1 MDPRLQ
7 LRVQRYGW
15 DAAATHYEDSW
26 RGNLEGVQQHMLA
39 MADLA
44 PGQQVLETAAGT
56 GLVTFPAARAIA
68 PGGHVTAT
76 DLSGEMVTRG
86 TTQAAW
92 LGIPNVSFD
101 RQNAEALTFPDASFD
116 RALCALGLM
125 YMPDPDA
132 ALAEMKRT
140 LRPGGRAALAV
151 WGERRNCGWAAI
163 FPITDAR
170 VQSEVCPMFFGLGA
184 PGALRAA
191 TEGAGFTG
199 YGEARLSTTL
209 HFASA
214 ADLLAAVI
222 DGGPVAMAA
231 KRFDAQTRT
240 DVETEF
246 LASVAAHK
254 TGEAYE
260 IPGEFVI
267 ATATA

>member
-15 DAAATHYEDSW
+15 DAAATHYDDGW
-26 RGNLEGVQQHMLA
+26 RGNLEGVQQHMLS

-56 GLVTFPAARAIA
+56 GLVTFPAARAVT

-76 DLSGEMVTRG
+76 DLSGEMITRG
-86 TTQAAW
+86 TTLASAYD
-92 LGIPNVSFD
+92 LPNITFD
-101 RQNAEALTFPDASFD
+101 RQNAEALSFPDASFD

-132 ALAEMKRT
+132 ALREMKRT
-140 LRPGGRAALAV
+140 LRAGGRATVAV

-191 TEGAGFTG
+191 TEGAGFTN
-199 YGEARLSTTL
+199 YAEARLSTTL
-209 HFASA
+209 HFASDT
-214 ADLLAAVI
+214 DLLAAVI

-240 DVETEF
+240 EVETEF